1 MLLHN
6 LLPLWYYNALMCKS
20 HRGTGLIKGLP
31 YFAGGKGLETYLPCH
46 SARGSDWPGGKGA
59 FAHALGEGHLSLTC
73 PVEIFTRLRLST
85 SLLSLV
91 IGWFLGEEQPLLL
104 AEYSALGTSFGFSL
118 ILIRMPMCTYH
129 YQHFH
134 LCTSTSVLKP
144 ATWGAYLTYQKG
156 PGLQVLPANSPY
168 YRVWLSYYGHYPQ
181 LFTLA
186 CAAQGLGRSS
196 PRTLPYII
204 QTFWLP
210 SLFVPLAS
218 WTLRLVPLLLL
229 YPPPLLTWL
238 WMLSVCLWLC
248 SPFYLQ

>member
-1 MLLHN
+1 MHWCVN
-6 LLPLWYYNALMCKS
+6 L
-20 HRGTGLIKGLP
+20 TGDWTDKGLALFCWRQGP
-31 YFAGGKGLETYLPCH
+31 GNLPSLH
-46 SARGSDWPGGKGA
+46 SAIGSDWPGCKGA

-73 PVEIFTRLRLST
+73 PVEIFTRLRLSI
-85 SLLSLV
+85 SLFSLV

-104 AEYSALGTSFGFSL
+104 AEYCALGTSFGFSL
-118 ILIRMPMCTYH
+118 ILIRMPKCTYH

-134 LCTSTSVLKP
+134 LCTDRSVLKP
-144 ATWGAYLTYQKG
+144 ATWGAYLTYQTG
-156 PGLQVLPANSPY
+156 PGLQVLPAYSPY
-168 YRVWLSYYGHYPQ
+168 YRVWLAYNGRYPQ

-218 WTLRLVPLLLL
+218 WMLRLVPLLLL
-229 YPPPLLTWL
+229 YPTPLLTWL
-238 WMLSVCLWLC
+238 WILSVCLWLC